1 MLETDPAMRLPL
13 VARPEVDSPTGR
25 ALRRARR
32 NIVIYGCP
40 VAKCEWFVEV
50 QGEPDPRAMLDQLA
64 AHCNEV
70 HTASQLLAV
79 IGTQRAELDSLR
91 AALDDVHGRKKA
103 TGKHHADD

>member
-1 MLETDPAMRLPL
+1 MLNTDPAMRLPL
-13 VARPEVDSPTGR
+13 VARPETDSPTGR

-40 VAKCEWFVEV
+40 VAKCDWYVEV
-50 QGEPDPRAMLDQLA
+50 QGEPEPRAMLDQLA

-79 IGTQRAELDSLR
+79 IGTLKAENESLR
-91 AALDDVHGRKKA
+91 ATLDGKRGKA
-103 TGKHHADD
+103 TGRHHADE